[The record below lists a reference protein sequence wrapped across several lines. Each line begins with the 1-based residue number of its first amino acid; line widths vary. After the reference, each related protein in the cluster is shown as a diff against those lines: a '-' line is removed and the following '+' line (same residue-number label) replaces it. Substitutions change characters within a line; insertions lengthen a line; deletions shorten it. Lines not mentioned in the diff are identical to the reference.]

1 MTVKCPECK
10 TENSEDSRFC
20 KKCASPLPSLEEI
33 AEAPTKTFMKEI
45 PELTPGSIF
54 AGRYR
59 VIEELGKGGMGRVYK
74 VLDLEINERVA
85 LKVIKSEIAEDK
97 RTIERFQN
105 EIKFARKI
113 SHKNVCRMYHLSRER
128 DTHYIVMEYV
138 QGETLKSMIR
148 MTRQLSIWTAVNI
161 AKQVCDGLAEAH
173 RLGVIH
179 RDLKPQN
186 VMIDQDGVSRIMDFG
201 IARSLKTK
209 GATAPGVMIG
219 TPEYMSPEQVEGQ
232 AVDQRSDVYSL
243 GVMLYEMLTGRL
255 PFEADT
261 ALGVALKHKID
272 IPLDPRKINS
282 QIPEALSQA
291 ILRCLEKKKENRYQ
305 SAEELLGELNEI
317 EKNLP
322 TTETRIPKAR
332 HTTPREI
339 TVTLSTK
346 KVVLPA
352 LLIIVAIV
360 LGVVAWRYLIPMLSH
375 VHPEDIINVAVISF
389 ENQTGDSSYDY
400 LQQAIPNLLITSLEQ
415 SRYFRVTTWERLH
428 DLLKQLGKEGVRVID
443 RELGFELC
451 RLEGINAI
459 ILGSFVKAG
468 EMFATDV
475 KVLDVRTKNLLTS
488 GSSRGEGVD
497 SILRNQIDEL
507 SREISRGIGPAEQ
520 VTTAKVSP
528 IAEVTTNSMDA
539 YNFFLRGREEYEKF
553 YYDDARRFLERA
565 VQLDP
570 EFPMA
575 HYYLYAI
582 HNALGDAGQREK
594 AFSEFQKYAEKLRGK
609 EALYAQ
615 AYIER
620 QAGKF
625 EKHVEILKK
634 IIQEFPKE
642 KRAFF
647 DLGLHYWNLRTF
659 NEAIP
664 YLEKAIELDP
674 KFGFAMNQ
682 LAYVYMY
689 LKEYDKALN
698 YFRKYASVAPG
709 DANPFDSMGD
719 LYFRIGKYDEAIKNY
734 QEALNIKPDFGSEYK
749 IGYIYALKDDYLE
762 ALRWTDKYIS
772 AFPSTGAKATGYH
785 LKGFYYNILGNLE
798 QAFAEWDK
806 AAELEETVQDFYSI
820 NLVLR
825 SKLWACYEWGK
836 SELFQKYSK
845 ARFDFRAEYKIQSEA
860 VNKVYYE
867 YTLGLL
873 DVRENRMESAKSR
886 LAEIKSLLPK
896 AADQG
901 EKINMEDCYY
911 HLSSEILLAQGLVD
925 EAISEFKKRQIV
937 EVVFRNP
944 YTMVWLNLPFREG
957 WVTRALAKKDDIDN
971 AIAAYEGL
979 IYSNASQR
987 GQSIIHP
994 LARYSLA
1001 KLYEE
1006 KGLKAKAIEQYERI
1020 LELWKDADKGLTEV
1034 EDARIRLAALR
1045 NSISKK

>member
-1 MTVKCPECK
+1 MTVRCPECN

-20 KKCASPLPSLEEI
+20 KNCATPLPLLEKF
-33 AEAPTKTFMKEI
+33 AQAPTKTFMKEFQ
-45 PELTPGSIF
+45 ELTPGSTF
-54 AGRYR
+54 AGRYQ

-74 VLDLEINERVA
+74 AMDLEINERVA
-85 LKVIKSEIAEDK
+85 LKVIKPDIAEDK

-113 SHKNVCRMYHLSRER
+113 SHKNVCRMYHLSKER

-148 MTRQLSIWTAVNI
+148 MTRQLSTWTAVNI
-161 AKQVCDGLAEAH
+161 ARQVCEGLAEAH

-186 VMIDQDGVSRIMDFG
+186 VMIDQEGSARIMDFG
-201 IARSLKTK
+201 IARSLRTK
-209 GATAPGVMIG
+209 GATVPGVMIG

-232 AVDQRSDVYSL
+232 ETDQRSDIYAL
-243 GVMLYEMLTGRL
+243 GVILYEMLTGRL
-255 PFEADT
+255 PFEGET
-261 ALGVALKHKID
+261 PLSVALKHKSD
-272 IPLDPRKINS
+272 MPLDPRKINS
-282 QIPEALSQA
+282 QIPEALSQV
-291 ILRCLEKKKENRYQ
+291 ILRCLEKKKEKRYQ
-305 SAEELLGELNEI
+305 SAEELLGVLSEI
-317 EKNLP
+317 EKTLP
-322 TTETRIPKAR
+322 TTETRIPKAK

-346 KVVLPA
+346 RVILPA
-352 LLIIVAIV
+352 LLIIAAAA
-360 LGVVAWRYLIPMLSH
+360 LGIVAWRYFIPMLSP
-375 VHPEDIINVAVISF
+375 VHPEDLIKVAVISF
-389 ENQTGDSSYDY
+389 ENQTGDSAYDY

-451 RLEGINAI
+451 RIDGINAI
-459 ILGSFVKAG
+459 ILGSFIKAG

-475 KVLDVRTKNLLTS
+475 KVLDVRTKTLLKS
-488 GSSRGEGVD
+488 VSSRGEGVD
-497 SILRNQIDEL
+497 SILKNQIDEL
-507 SREISRGIGPAEQ
+507 SREISRGIGPADQ
-520 VTTAKVSP
+520 VTAAKASP

-539 YNFFLRGREEYEKF
+539 YQLFLRGREEYEKF

-575 HYYLYAI
+575 HYYLFVVY
-582 HNALGDAGQREK
+582 NELGDVAHRDK
-594 AFSEFQKYAEKLRGK
+594 AFGEFQKYAEKLRGK

-620 QAGKF
+620 RQGNLEKF
-625 EKHVEILKK
+625 VEIHKEIIKK
-634 IIQEFPKE
+634 FPEE

-647 DLGLHYWNLRTF
+647 DLGLHYWQLRMLE
-659 NEAIP
+659 EAIP
-664 YLEKAIELDP
+664 YFEKAIELDP
-674 KFGFAMNQ
+674 KYGFAMNE
-682 LAYVYMY
+682 LAYTYMY
-689 LKEYDKALN
+689 LKEYDKALD
-698 YFRKYASVAPG
+698 YFQKYASVAPG

-719 LYFRIGKYDEAIKNY
+719 LYFRIGKYDEAIRNY

-749 IGYIYALKDDYLE
+749 ISYIYALKDDYLE
-762 ALRWTDKYIS
+762 ALRWTDRYIS

-785 LKGFYYNILGNLE
+785 LKGFYYYILGNLWR
-798 QAFAEWDK
+798 AFAEWDK
-806 AAELEETVQDFYSI
+806 TMELEKTVQDFYSM
-820 NLVLR
+820 NLALR

-836 SELFQKYSK
+836 NELFQKYSQ

-860 VNKVYYE
+860 VNKVYHE
-867 YTLGLL
+867 YDLGLL
-873 DVRENRMESAKSR
+873 DVRENRIESAKSR
-886 LAEIKSLLPK
+886 LAEIKPLIPL
-896 AADQG
+896 AANSG

-925 EAISEFKKRQIV
+925 EAISEHKKMQVV

-944 YTMVWLNLPFREG
+944 YTMVWLNLPYREG
-957 WVTRALAKKDDIDN
+957 WAAWALEKKGNIDN
-971 AIAAYEGL
+971 AIAAYEQL
-979 IYSNASQR
+979 IFSNASQR
-987 GQSIIHP
+987 RQSIIHP
-994 LARYSLA
+994 LARYRLA

-1006 KGLKAKAIEQYERI
+1006 KGLKAKAIEQYQRI
-1020 LELWKDADKGLTEV
+1020 VELWKDADKGLAEV
-1034 EDARIRLAALR
+1034 EDARNRLAALR
-1045 NSISKK
+1045 NTLQK

>member
-1 MTVKCPECK
+1 MNVRCPECN

-20 KKCASPLPSLEEI
+20 KNCATPLPLLEEI
-33 AEAPTKTFMKEI
+33 VEAPTKTFMKEI
-45 PELTPGSIF
+45 QELAPGSTF
-54 AGRYR
+54 AGRYQ

-74 VLDLEINERVA
+74 AMDLEINERVA
-85 LKVIKSEIAEDK
+85 LKVIKPDIAEDK

-113 SHKNVCRMYHLSRER
+113 SHKNVCRMYHLSKER

-148 MTRQLSIWTAVNI
+148 MTRQLSTWTAVNI
-161 AKQVCDGLAEAH
+161 AKQVCEGLTEAH

-186 VMIDQDGVSRIMDFG
+186 VMIDQEGIARIMDFG
-201 IARSLKTK
+201 IARSLRTK

-232 AVDQRSDVYSL
+232 ETDQRSDIYAL
-243 GVMLYEMLTGRL
+243 GVILYEMLTGRL
-255 PFEADT
+255 PFEGKT
-261 ALGVALKHKID
+261 SLSVALKHKTD

-291 ILRCLEKKKENRYQ
+291 ILRCLEKKKEKRYQ
-305 SAEELLGELNEI
+305 SAEELLGELSEI

-322 TTETRIPKAR
+322 TTETRIPKAK
-332 HTTPREI
+332 HITPREI

-352 LLIIVAIV
+352 LLIIAAIA
-360 LGVVAWRYLIPMLSH
+360 LGIVAWKYLIPMLSS
-375 VHPEDIINVAVISF
+375 VHPEDITKVAVISF
-389 ENQTGDSSYDY
+389 ENQTGDSAYDY

-415 SRYFRVTTWERLH
+415 SRYFRVTTWERLY
-428 DLLKQLGKEGVRVID
+428 DLLKQLGKEEVRTID

-451 RLEGINAI
+451 RLDGVNAI
-459 ILGSFVKAG
+459 VMGSFVKAG

-475 KVLDVRTKNLLTS
+475 KVLDVRTKSLLKS
-488 GSSRGEGVD
+488 VGSRGEGVD

-507 SREISRGIGPAEQ
+507 SRGISRGIGPAEQ

-539 YNFFLRGREEYEKF
+539 YELFLRGREEFEKF
-553 YYDDARRFLERA
+553 YYDDARRLLERA

-570 EFPMA
+570 EFPTA
-575 HYYLYAI
+575 HYYLYRAYDE
-582 HNALGDAGQREK
+582 LGDTAQREK
-594 AFSEFQKYAEKLRGK
+594 SFNEFQKYAEKLRGK

-620 QAGKF
+620 QKGML
-625 EKHVEILKK
+625 EKYVGILKE
-634 IIQEFPKE
+634 IIQKFPKE

-647 DLGLHYWNLRTF
+647 DLGLHYWHQRMYQ
-659 NEAIP
+659 EAVP
-664 YLEKAIELDP
+664 YFEKAIELDP
-674 KFGFAMNQ
+674 KYGYAMNQ

-689 LKEYDKALN
+689 LKEFDKALE
-698 YFRKYASVAPG
+698 YLQKYASVAPR

-719 LYFRIGKYDEAIKNY
+719 LYFRIGKYDEAIRNY

-749 IGYIYALKDDYLE
+749 ISYIYALKDDYLE
-762 ALRWTDKYIS
+762 ALRWIDKFIS
-772 AFPSTGAKATGYH
+772 SYPSTGAKATGYH
-785 LKGFYYNILGNLE
+785 LKGFYYYILGNLE

-806 AAELEETVQDFYSI
+806 TAELEKTVQNFYAI

-836 SELFQKYSK
+836 NELFQKYSQ

-860 VNKVYYE
+860 VNKVYHE
-867 YTLGLL
+867 YDLGLL

-886 LAEIKSLLPK
+886 LSEIKSLIPH
-896 AADQG
+896 AADPG

-925 EAISEFKKRQIV
+925 EAISEHKKMQIV

-944 YTMVWLNLPFREG
+944 YTMVWLNLPYREG
-957 WVTRALAKKDDIDN
+957 WAAAALEKKGNIDN
-971 AIAAYEGL
+971 TIAAYEQL
-979 IYSNASQR
+979 IFSNASQR
-987 GQSIIHP
+987 RQSIIHP
-994 LARYSLA
+994 LARYRLA

-1006 KGLKAKAIEQYERI
+1006 KGLKAKAIEQYQRI
-1020 LELWKDADKGLTEV
+1020 VELWKDADKGLTEV
-1034 EDARIRLAALR
+1034 EDARNRLAALKD
-1045 NSISKK
+1045 SLQK